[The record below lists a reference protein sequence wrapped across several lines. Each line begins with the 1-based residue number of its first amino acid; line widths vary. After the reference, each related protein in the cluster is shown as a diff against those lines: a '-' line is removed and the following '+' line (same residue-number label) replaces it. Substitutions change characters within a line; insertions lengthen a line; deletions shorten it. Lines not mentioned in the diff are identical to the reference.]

1 MPTFESSRTIDE
13 TASDWTARLD
23 RGQLSPGEEAE
34 LEAWLQGDP
43 RRRGA
48 LLRAQAIALQSE
60 SARAL
65 GPRFDP
71 ADFAPLAAA
80 PAPEPADK
88 GGISRRRSLIWTGS
102 AIAGATLIALGVG
115 MPAAGTTISTGRG
128 ELRLVPLKDGSTVM
142 LNTDTSITIHD
153 GADERRVTLL
163 NGEAF
168 FSVARGRTKPL
179 VVEVDGRRLT
189 TAQAMFNLRKLH
201 GVPVNLLVHQG
212 EVRLAPPSW
221 GDQRAIAVTSDMKL
235 DLAEPRLFR
244 SSPPERP
251 SPVPSDAA
259 TRGLA
264 WLEGKIAF
272 EGETL
277 QTAADSFA
285 RYSDTRI
292 VIRDA
297 SLAREPV
304 TGLFAA
310 NDPAG
315 FSRAV
320 AVIFDAKVDR
330 QGDTIVLS
338 RRPASR

>member
-1 MPTFESSRTIDE
+1 MPTFESSRNIDE
-13 TASDWTARLD
+13 AASDWTARLD
-23 RGQLSPGEEAE
+23 RGRLNPGEEAE
-34 LEAWLQGDP
+34 LQAWLQGDP

-60 SARAL
+60 SAQAL

-71 ADFAPLAAA
+71 ADFAPPA
-80 PAPEPADK
+80 PASGDK
-88 GGISRRRSLIWTGS
+88 GGISRRRTLIWTGS

-142 LNTDTSITIHD
+142 LNTDTSIRIHD
-153 GADERRVTLL
+153 GADERRVILL

-168 FSVARGRTKPL
+168 FSVAPGRTKPL

-189 TAQAMFNLRKLH
+189 TAQARFNLRKLR

-212 EVRLAPPSW
+212 EVRLAAPSW
-221 GDQRAIAVTSDMKL
+221 GDQRIVAVKTDMEL

-244 SSPPERP
+244 PSPPERP
-251 SPVPSDAA
+251 LPVPSDAV
-259 TRGLA
+259 TRGSA

-292 VIRDA
+292 LIRDA

-320 AVIFDAKVDR
+320 AAIFDARVER

>member
-13 TASDWTARLD
+13 AASDWTARLD

-48 LLRAQAIALQSE
+48 LLRAQAVALQSE

-65 GPRFDP
+65 GPGFDP
-71 ADFAPLAAA
+71 ADFAPPA
-80 PAPEPADK
+80 PAPVDK

-115 MPAAGTTISTGRG
+115 MPAAGTTVSTGRG
-128 ELRLVPLKDGSTVM
+128 ELRLVPLQDGSTVM

-153 GADERRVTLL
+153 GASERRVTLV

-189 TAQAMFNLRKLH
+189 TDQATFNLRKLR
-201 GVPVNLLVHQG
+201 GAPVNLLVHQG

-221 GDQRAIAVTSDMKL
+221 GDQRVIAVRSDMKL

-251 SPVPSDAA
+251 APVSSDAA

-285 RYSDTRI
+285 RYSDTHI
-292 VIRDA
+292 LIRDA
-297 SLAREPV
+297 GLAREPV

-320 AVIFDAKVDR
+320 AAIFDAKVDR

>member
-60 SARAL
+60 SAQAL
-65 GPRFDP
+65 GPGFDP
-71 ADFAPLAAA
+71 ADFAPPA
-80 PAPEPADK
+80 PALAPMGK
-88 GGISRRRSLIWTGS
+88 GGISRRRTLIWTGS
-102 AIAGATLIALGVG
+102 AVAGATLIALGVG

-153 GADERRVTLL
+153 GADERRVVLL

-168 FSVARGRTKPL
+168 FSIARGRTKPL

-189 TAQAMFNLRKLH
+189 TAQAMFNLRKLR
-201 GVPVNLLVHQG
+201 GAPVNLLVHQG
-212 EVRLAPPSW
+212 EVRLTAPSW
-221 GDQRAIAVTSDMKL
+221 GDQRMVTVKTDMKL
-235 DLAEPRLFR
+235 DFAEPRLFR
-244 SSPPERP
+244 SSPSERP
-251 SPVPSDAA
+251 SPVSSDAV

-292 VIRDA
+292 QIRDT

-320 AVIFDAKVDR
+320 AAIFDAKVDR

-338 RRPASR
+338 RSPHPNKF

>member
-1 MPTFESSRTIDE
+1 MPTFESSRNIDE
-13 TASDWTARLD
+13 AASDWTARLD
-23 RGQLSPGEEAE
+23 RGQLTPGEQAE
-34 LEAWLQGDP
+34 LEAWLHGDP

-48 LLRAQAIALQSE
+48 LLRAQAIALKSE
-60 SARAL
+60 SAQAL
-65 GPRFDP
+65 GSRFDP
-71 ADFAPLAAA
+71 ADFAPPA
-80 PAPEPADK
+80 PANK
-88 GGISRRRSLIWTGS
+88 GGISRRRTLIWTSS
-102 AIAGATLIALGVG
+102 AVASATLIALGVG

-142 LNTDTSITIHD
+142 LNTDTSIRIRD

-163 NGEAF
+163 KGEAF
-168 FSVARGRTKPL
+168 FSVARGRMKPL

-189 TAQAMFNLRKLH
+189 TGQATFNLRKLS
-201 GVPVNLLVHQG
+201 GAPVNLLVHEG
-212 EVRLAPPSW
+212 EVRLAAPSW
-221 GDQRAIAVTSDMKL
+221 SDQRVVAVKSDMKM
-235 DLAEPRLFR
+235 DLAESRLFR
-244 SSPPERP
+244 PSQPERP
-251 SPVPSDAA
+251 SAVSSDTV

-285 RYSDTRI
+285 RYNDTRI
-292 VIRDA
+292 QIRDA

-320 AVIFDAKVDR
+320 AAIFDARMDR
-330 QGDTIVLS
+330 QGDTIILS
-338 RRPASR
+338 RERHSNKF

>member
-1 MPTFESSRTIDE
+1 MPTFDSSRNIDE

-23 RGQLSPGEEAE
+23 RGQLTPGEEAE

-48 LLRAQAIALQSE
+48 LLRAQAIALKSE
-60 SARAL
+60 SAQAL

-71 ADFAPLAAA
+71 ADFAP
-80 PAPEPADK
+80 PAPADK
-88 GGISRRRSLIWTGS
+88 GGISRRRTLIWAGS
-102 AIAGATLIALGVG
+102 AVAGATLIAVGVS

-142 LNTDTSITIHD
+142 LNTDTSIRIRD
-153 GADERRVTLL
+153 GVDERRVTLL
-163 NGEAF
+163 KGEAF
-168 FSVARGRTKPL
+168 FSVARGRMKPL
-179 VVEVDGRRLT
+179 VVEVDGRRLI
-189 TAQAMFNLRKLH
+189 TAQATFNLSKLR
-201 GVPVNLLVHQG
+201 GAPVNLLVHQG
-212 EVRLAPPSW
+212 EVSLTAPSW
-221 GDQRAIAVTSDMKL
+221 GAQRVVAVKSDMKL
-235 DLAEPRLFR
+235 DLAEPHLFR
-244 SSPPERP
+244 PSPPERP
-251 SPVPSDAA
+251 SPVPSDAV
-259 TRGLA
+259 TRKLA

-292 VIRDA
+292 QIRDA

-320 AVIFDAKVDR
+320 AAIFDAKVDR

-338 RRPASR
+338 RDRHPDKF

>member
-1 MPTFESSRTIDE
+1 MPTFESSRDIDE
-13 TASDWTARLD
+13 AASDWTARLD
-23 RGQLSPGEEAE
+23 RGQLTPGEQAE
-34 LEAWLQGDP
+34 LETWLHGDP

-48 LLRAQAIALQSE
+48 LLRAQAIALKSE

-65 GPRFDP
+65 GSRFDP
-71 ADFAPLAAA
+71 ADFAPPAPLSA
-80 PAPEPADK
+80 PANK
-88 GGISRRRSLIWTGS
+88 GGISRRRTFIWTGS

-142 LNTDTSITIHD
+142 LNTDTSIRIHD
-153 GADERRVTLL
+153 GTDERRVILL

-168 FSVARGRTKPL
+168 FSVAPGRTKPL

-189 TAQAMFNLRKLH
+189 TAQARFNLRKLR

-212 EVRLAPPSW
+212 EVRLAAPSW
-221 GDQRAIAVTSDMKL
+221 SDQRVVAVKTDMEL
-235 DLAEPRLFR
+235 NLAEPRLFR
-244 SSPPERP
+244 PSPPERP
-251 SPVPSDAA
+251 SPVPSDAVA
-259 TRGLA
+259 RGSA

-272 EGETL
+272 EGEPL

-292 VIRDA
+292 LIRDA

-320 AVIFDAKVDR
+320 AAIFDARVDR

-338 RRPASR
+338 RERHSNKF

>member
-1 MPTFESSRTIDE
+1 MPTFESSRSIDE

-23 RGQLSPGEEAE
+23 RGQLTPGEQAE
-34 LEAWLQGDP
+34 LEAWLHGDP

-48 LLRAQAIALQSE
+48 LLRAQAIALKSE
-60 SARAL
+60 SAQAL
-65 GPRFDP
+65 GARFDP
-71 ADFAPLAAA
+71 ADFAP
-80 PAPEPADK
+80 PPPADK
-88 GGISRRRSLIWTGS
+88 SGISRRRTLIWTGT
-102 AIAGATLIALGVG
+102 AVAGATLIALGVG

-142 LNTDTSITIHD
+142 LNTDTSIRIRD

-163 NGEAF
+163 KGEAF

-179 VVEVDGRRLT
+179 VVEVDGRRLIT
-189 TAQAMFNLRKLH
+189 GQATFNVRKLT
-201 GVPVNLLVHQG
+201 GAPVNLLVHQG
-212 EVRLAPPSW
+212 EVRLTAPSW
-221 GDQRAIAVTSDMKL
+221 GDQRVVAVTSDMKL
-235 DLAEPRLFR
+235 DLAEPHLFR
-244 SSPPERP
+244 PTPPERP
-251 SPVPSDAA
+251 LPVPSDAV

-292 VIRDA
+292 QIRDA

-320 AVIFDAKVDR
+320 AAIFDAKVDR
-330 QGDTIVLS
+330 QGDTIILS
-338 RRPASR
+338 RDRHPDKF

>member
-1 MPTFESSRTIDE
+1 MPTFESSRSIDE

-23 RGQLSPGEEAE
+23 RGQLTPGEQAE

-48 LLRAQAIALQSE
+48 LLRAQAIALRSE
-60 SARAL
+60 SAQAL

-71 ADFAPLAAA
+71 ADFAPPA
-80 PAPEPADK
+80 PAPMDK

-102 AIAGATLIALGVG
+102 AIAGATLIALGVA

-128 ELRLVPLKDGSTVM
+128 ELRLVPLQDGSTVM
-142 LNTDTSITIHD
+142 LNTDTSIRIRD
-153 GADERRVTLL
+153 DADERRVTLL
-163 NGEAF
+163 KGEAF
-168 FSVARGRTKPL
+168 FSVTRGRMKPL
-179 VVEVDGRRLT
+179 VVEVDGRQLI
-189 TAQAMFNLRKLH
+189 TAQATFNVRKLR
-201 GVPVNLLVHQG
+201 GAPVNLLVHQG
-212 EVRLAPPSW
+212 EVSLTAPSW
-221 GDQRAIAVTSDMKL
+221 GDRRVIAVKSDMKL
-235 DLAEPRLFR
+235 DLVEPQLFR
-244 SSPPERP
+244 PSPPERP
-251 SPVPSDAA
+251 SPVSSDAV
-259 TRGLA
+259 TRKLA

-272 EGETL
+272 EGESL

-285 RYSDTRI
+285 RYSDTHI
-292 VIRDA
+292 QIRDA

-320 AVIFDAKVDR
+320 AAIFDAKVDR
-330 QGDTIVLS
+330 QGDTIILS
-338 RRPASR
+338 RDRHPDKF

>member
-1 MPTFESSRTIDE
+1 MPTFESSRNIDE

-23 RGQLSPGEEAE
+23 RGQLTPGEEAE

-48 LLRAQAIALQSE
+48 LLRAQAIALKSE
-60 SARAL
+60 SAQAL
-65 GPRFDP
+65 GSRFDP
-71 ADFAPLAAA
+71 ADFAPPT
-80 PAPEPADK
+80 PAEK
-88 GGISRRRSLIWTGS
+88 RGISRRRTLIWTGS
-102 AIAGATLIALGVG
+102 AVAGATLIAVGVS

-142 LNTDTSITIHD
+142 LNTDTSIRIRD

-163 NGEAF
+163 KGEAF

-179 VVEVDGRRLT
+179 VVEVDGRRLI
-189 TAQAMFNLRKLH
+189 TAQATFNLSKLR
-201 GVPVNLLVHQG
+201 GAPVNLLVHQG
-212 EVRLAPPSW
+212 EVSLTAPSW
-221 GDQRAIAVTSDMKL
+221 GDQRVVAVKADMKL

-244 SSPPERP
+244 LSPPERP
-251 SPVPSDAA
+251 SPVSSDTV
-259 TRGLA
+259 TRKLA

-277 QTAADSFA
+277 QAAADSFA

-292 VIRDA
+292 QIRDA

-320 AVIFDAKVDR
+320 AAIFDAKVDR

-338 RRPASR
+338 RDRHSNKF